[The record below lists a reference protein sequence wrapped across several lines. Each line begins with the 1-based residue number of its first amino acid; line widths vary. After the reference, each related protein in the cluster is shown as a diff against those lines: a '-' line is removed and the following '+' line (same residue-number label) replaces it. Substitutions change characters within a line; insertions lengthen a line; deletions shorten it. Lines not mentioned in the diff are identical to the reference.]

1 MTSAESDGLVGAEE
15 GDRERGLRV
24 PRLPELG
31 IETDEVGWAAVT
43 VSGLS
48 DSDVELVSVPVSVL
62 LAVLP
67 VFGVVA
73 TVEVEVL

>member
-31 IETDEVGWAAVT
+31 IETDEVGWAAMT
-43 VSGLS
+43 VFDLS
-48 DSDVELVSVPVSVL
+48 NSDVESVSVPVSVF

-67 VFGVVA
+67 VFEVVA

>member
-1 MTSAESDGLVGAEE
+1 MTSAKSDGLVGAEE

-31 IETDEVGWAAVT
+31 IETDEVGWAAMT

-48 DSDVELVSVPVSVL
+48 KSGVELVSVLVSVFL
-62 LAVLP
+62 SLLP
-67 VFGVVA
+67 VFGVA
-73 TVEVEVL
+73 EVVVL